1 MGRNE
6 AVRAATNGSK
16 TMPDDSRDDWLM
28 EQLQQLAR
36 ERGKV
41 EAAELLEINYRT
53 LNTTLETGQLS
64 KRVREAA
71 QRYFSESDDA
81 EVEDGPGIDYEP
93 RMVRHEEQMDAFLKE
108 LTSLRQAVVA
118 LQSRPVVEPEPR
130 RPPERQ
136 RRRDTAPALEP
147 PGVHSTVIPAEEQP
161 GEEWPKDVWRLVEQ
175 WREAKVDRTTA
186 RHTLGW
192 LRAERRLLELELQL
206 AGDHQLTLPPADE
219 PWSETRR
226 RRELRYREAALHTA
240 QVRVFWTTPLH
251 WLMRA
256 ITLGLWGR

>member
-1 MGRNE
+1 
-6 AVRAATNGSK
+6 
-16 TMPDDSRDDWLM
+16 MPDDSRDDWLM

-53 LNTTLETGQLS
+53 LNATLEAGHLS

-71 QRYFSESDDA
+71 TRYFRKSADA
-81 EVEDGPGIDYEP
+81 EVDADTEDSPGIDYEP
-93 RMVRHEEQMDAFLKE
+93 RMVRLEGQMDEFLKE
-108 LTSLRQAVVA
+108 LTALQQAVVA
-118 LQSRPVVEPEPR
+118 LQSRPVVAPEPR

-136 RRRDTAPALEP
+136 RPRDTAPAP
-147 PGVHSTVIPAEEQP
+147 PRVRSTVVPAEEQP
-161 GEEWPKDVWRLVEQ
+161 GEQWPKDVRQLVEQ

-192 LRAERRLLELELQL
+192 LRAERLVLELELQL
-206 AGDHQLTLPPADE
+206 ADDHQLTLPPADE

-256 ITLGLWGR
+256 LTLGLWGR

>member
-1 MGRNE
+1 
-6 AVRAATNGSK
+6 
-16 TMPDDSRDDWLM
+16 M

-53 LNTTLETGQLS
+53 LNTTLESGLLS

-71 QRYFSESDDA
+71 QRYFSKSDNA
-81 EVEDGPGIDYEP
+81 EVEDSPGIDYEP
-93 RMVRHEEQMDAFLKE
+93 RVVRLEEQMDEFLKE

-118 LQSRPVVEPEPR
+118 LQPRPVVDPEPR

-161 GEEWPKDVWRLVEQ
+161 GEEWPKDVRRLSEQ

-192 LRAERRLLELELQL
+192 LRAERRVLELELQL

-240 QVRVFWTTPLH
+240 RVRVFWTTPLH

-256 ITLGLWGR
+256 LTLGLWGR

>member
-1 MGRNE
+1 
-6 AVRAATNGSK
+6 
-16 TMPDDSRDDWLM
+16 MPNDSRDDWLM

-53 LNTTLETGQLS
+53 LNATLEAGHLS
-64 KRVREAA
+64 KRVRDAA
-71 QRYFSESDDA
+71 QRYFRESEDA
-81 EVEDGPGIDYEP
+81 VVVADTEDSPGIDYEP
-93 RMVRHEEQMDAFLKE
+93 RMVRLEEQMDEFFKE
-108 LTSLRQAVVA
+108 LTSLQQAVVE
-118 LQSRPVVEPEPR
+118 LQSRPAVEPEPR

-136 RRRDTAPALEP
+136 RRRDSAPTPDP
-147 PGVHSTVIPAEEQP
+147 PRVRLTVVPAEEQP
-161 GEEWPKDVWRLVEQ
+161 GEEWPKGVRQLVEQ

-192 LRAERRLLELELQL
+192 LRAERRVLELELQL
-206 AGDHQLTLPPADE
+206 TDDHQLTLPPADE
-219 PWSETRR
+219 SWSETRR

-240 QVRVFWTTPLH
+240 RVRAFWTTPLH

-256 ITLGLWGR
+256 LTLGLWGR

>member
-1 MGRNE
+1 
-6 AVRAATNGSK
+6 
-16 TMPDDSRDDWLM
+16 MPDDSRDDWLM

-53 LNTTLETGQLS
+53 LNTTLESGLLS

-71 QRYFSESDDA
+71 TRYFRKSADA
-81 EVEDGPGIDYEP
+81 EVDADTEDSPGIDNEP
-93 RMVRHEEQMDAFLKE
+93 RMVRLEGQMDEFLKE
-108 LTSLRQAVVA
+108 LTALQQAVVE

-130 RPPERQ
+130 RPRERQ
-136 RRRDTAPALEP
+136 RRRDTAPTLAP
-147 PGVHSTVIPAEEQP
+147 PRVHTTVVPAEEQP
-161 GEEWPKDVWRLVEQ
+161 GEEWPKDVRQLVDQ
-175 WREAKVDRTTA
+175 WRETKVDRTTA

-192 LRAERRLLELELQL
+192 LRAELRVLELELQL
-206 AGDHQLTLPPADE
+206 ADDHQLTLPPADE

-240 QVRVFWTTPLH
+240 QVRIFWTTPLH
-251 WLMRA
+251 CLMRA
-256 ITLGLWGR
+256 LTLGLWGG

>member
-1 MGRNE
+1 MSRNE
-6 AVRAATNGSK
+6 AVPAATNGSK

-36 ERGKV
+36 SRGKV

-53 LNTTLETGQLS
+53 LNTTLESGLLS

-71 QRYFSESDDA
+71 QRYFRESDDA
-81 EVEDGPGIDYEP
+81 EVEDSLGIDYEP
-93 RMVRHEEQMDAFLKE
+93 RIVRLEGQMDEFLKE
-108 LTSLRQAVVA
+108 LTALQQAVVE

-130 RPPERQ
+130 RPPERP
-136 RRRDTAPALEP
+136 RRRDTAPAPGP
-147 PGVHSTVIPAEEQP
+147 PRVHSTVVPAEERP
-161 GEEWPKDVWRLVEQ
+161 GEEWPKDVRQLVEQ

-186 RHTLGW
+186 SYTLGW
-192 LRAERRLLELELQL
+192 LRAELRVLELELQL
-206 AGDHQLTLPPADE
+206 TDDHQLTLPPADE

-226 RRELRYREAALHTA
+226 RRERRYREAALHTA
-240 QVRVFWTTPLH
+240 QVRIFWTTPLH

-256 ITLGLWGR
+256 LTLGLWGR